1 MNRNYGA
8 INHKEDDAYTQPLQ
22 FRPYRP
28 PPAPLSPEDIA
39 QRKRSLGIVSLG
51 LDDDSDSDKA
61 SLLSMGFSS
70 IMDSDTDSI
79 QEQESKDGTR
89 DSKRKGR
96 GCWRLPIG
104 WLYSMSANS
113 NLGADDYGGSKF
125 SRIIR
130 KCNNFRSTPAAVL
143 LVSTM
148 AVFADTVVYGLIVPF
163 LPAILQDKLGM
174 SSSANGILFG
184 CFGIGVLVGAPV
196 SAYISDR
203 WKIRKWPMIIGLIGL
218 GATSVFFAFA
228 DAFWEL
234 VVARLAQGISSGIT
248 WAVGLGMIADV
259 YAGEAIGKAMGIA
272 FSGFTLG
279 YLGGPVLGGVI
290 YNAGGTHAIAIFVGA
305 ITAVDLAFRLV
316 LKEPKDVLSAA
327 ASKSASMADLELA
340 QQEKQLLGTS
350 CSPSARNSVDC
361 PAQGSLNAVAP
372 LPTLIASA
380 AVAGKSADIIGVS
393 SIAQSLGEKAVSI
406 EEQDIGKPSATDA
419 VISTDEDKPAAQVSA
434 PADKRTTML
443 DLLKEW
449 PILACCLATITV
461 TGASGSFEPTLP
473 IHLVEKY
480 NTKPDLIGVVFIA
493 IVVPSVVIG
502 PLAGKFTDDER
513 VLSRLA
519 PYGRFAFIIIGSL
532 AAAVAIA
539 CIGATHNIAGL
550 VVNLVFVGALSGF
563 AAVPIMSI
571 MGVHV
576 HRMGG
581 DAYAKV
587 YALFN
592 IAYSVGVI
600 IIPTVLPPIM
610 NAVGFAATM
619 GVVASILVFGAIV
632 LAIIPTCQL
641 RKYGRQAFIGENPRV
656 FL

>member
-1 MNRNYGA
+1 
-8 INHKEDDAYTQPLQ
+8 
-22 FRPYRP
+22 
-28 PPAPLSPEDIA
+28 
-39 QRKRSLGIVSLG
+39 
-51 LDDDSDSDKA
+51 
-61 SLLSMGFSS
+61 
-70 IMDSDTDSI
+70 
-79 QEQESKDGTR
+79 
-89 DSKRKGR
+89 
-96 GCWRLPIG
+96 
-104 WLYSMSANS
+104 MSANS
-113 NLGADDYGGSKF
+113 NIGADGYGGSKF
-125 SRIIR
+125 SRLIR
-130 KCNNFRSTPAAVL
+130 KCNDFRSTPAAVL
-143 LVSTM
+143 IVSTM

-163 LPAILQDKLGM
+163 LPEILQDKLGM

-203 WKIRKWPMIIGLIGL
+203 WKIRKWPMIIGLVGL
-218 GATSVFFAFA
+218 GATSVLFAFA

-290 YNAGGTHAIAIFVGA
+290 YGAGGTHAIAIFVAA
-305 ITAVDLAFRLV
+305 ITVVDLVFRLV
-316 LKEPKDVLSAA
+316 LKEPKDVLSAV
-327 ASKSASMADLELA
+327 ASKNASMANLELA
-340 QQEKQLLGTS
+340 QQEKLLGTTS
-350 CSPSARNSVDC
+350 CCPSVRNSIDC
-361 PAQGSLNAVAP
+361 GIVQGSSVNAVAP
-372 LPTLIASA
+372 LPTLIASP
-380 AVAGKSADIIGVS
+380 AVAGKSADIINVS
-393 SIAQSLGEKAVSI
+393 SGLAAVNRIQADSDVKSLQEK
-406 EEQDIGKPSATDA
+406 GKPSDN
-419 VISTDEDKPAAQVSA
+419 KPSETAQDIEKAESMLH
-434 PADKRTTML
+434 KSSSKRRTTML

-461 TGASGSFEPTLP
+461 TGASGSFESTLP
-473 IHLVEKY
+473 IHLAEKY
-480 NTKPDLIGVVFIA
+480 NTSSTIIGVVFIA
-493 IVVPSVVIG
+493 IVVPSVVVG
-502 PLAGKFTDDER
+502 PLSGKFADNER
-513 VLSRLA
+513 ALSRLA
-519 PYGRFAFIIIGSL
+519 PYGRFGFIIIGSL
-532 AAAVAIA
+532 AAAIAIA
-539 CIGATHNIAGL
+539 CLGATRNMAGL
-550 VVNLVFVGALSGF
+550 VVSLVFVGTLAGF

-632 LAIIPTCQL
+632 LSIIPTYQL
-641 RKYGRQAFIGENPRV
+641 FKYGRSAFIGDDPRL